1 MDLIKIDR
9 SYRPA
14 YSAIFSPNLLDFLLQ
29 LAGNITNRVN
39 TGQWA
44 ELMSGLVFDV
54 YGSKFH

>member
-44 ELMSGLVFDV
+44 ELMSGLV
-54 YGSKFH
+54 